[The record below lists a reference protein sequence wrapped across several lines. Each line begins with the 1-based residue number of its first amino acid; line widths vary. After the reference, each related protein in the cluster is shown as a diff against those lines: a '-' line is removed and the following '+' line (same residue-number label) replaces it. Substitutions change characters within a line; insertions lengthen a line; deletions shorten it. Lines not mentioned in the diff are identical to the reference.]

1 MKLWQKTILIMC
13 CLLGAGISFIYHA
26 HIILNSSDEIKP
38 PVHVNIE
45 IDKDYLSSVSIIAN
59 FIRDGEILFPLS
71 AEANDEIR
79 TVVLYSEINRNKA
92 LSFSLINK
100 LFLRI
105 PKEENQETLNAI
117 VGVSIF
123 IGNKMFYFSH
133 SDIVNLEGREQN
145 DYMLYE
151 LSGLEYKKSI
161 VLALLKMPQWIN
173 WYGDFNPAV
182 IIMSNFFIHPERFFI
197 TWGFLICLIILF
209 WPNIRNIYFVMQKQ
223 KFLPELLLG
232 FIVFASF
239 ALRLNGYVRHSLWF
253 DELYSACKASSPGLP
268 FMNTFEDPGN
278 PPFYFILLRLWFM
291 LFGWTEQSGRFF
303 SVLMGSVAIVSLYVM
318 VKRFANKKSAFLAAI
333 YMAVSAYLVSF
344 SQEMRPYIL
353 EVFLVSIVVFRFLI
367 IIQKRD
373 LNFTDM
379 VWYVILSGL
388 LVNTHY
394 YGSLFIFANFLFFIA
409 DSVITKMF
417 TWKKTV
423 LFFAGNILI
432 AFSLLPY
439 FIHTALQRALLNS
452 DFNIWIKKPGL
463 AQICIAAIIPLS
475 GIMYIY
481 LRRTVFQK
489 MLHGARTRFLDYAV
503 FTTSA
508 VYLIAFG
515 ISLYRPI
522 LVTRYL
528 VILYPLLIAVIAI
541 FLTNVFTNSS
551 KLIGGLCIGFAF
563 VWIAGGYE
571 AERGGASDV
580 YHESLTY
587 ISRDSEAHPQLISV
601 ETVDASS
608 LLTDR
613 ARFYGYRQLPVYTHG
628 DNYDVLYINP
638 LSRSEEQMYSET
650 AEFGISAEKIL
661 RIRVNKSS
669 SIFKIY
675 P

>member
-1 MKLWQKTILIMC
+1 M
-13 CLLGAGISFIYHA
+13 
-26 HIILNSSDEIKP
+26 ILNSSDEIKP
-38 PVHVNIE
+38 SVHVNIE
-45 IDKDYLSSVSIIAN
+45 IDKDYLSSVSMIAN

-71 AEANDEIR
+71 TEASDEIR
-79 TVVLYSEINRNKA
+79 TVLYSEINRNKA
-92 LSFSLINK
+92 LSFSLINR

-133 SDIVNLEGREQN
+133 SDVVNLEGREQN
-145 DYMLYE
+145 GYMLYE
-151 LSGLEYKKSI
+151 LPGLEYKKSI
-161 VLALLKMPQWIN
+161 VLTLLKMPQWIN

-182 IIMSNFFIHPERFFI
+182 IIMSTFFMHPEKFFI

-209 WPNIRNIYFVMQKQ
+209 WPNIKNIYSIMQKQ
-223 KFLPELLLG
+223 KFLPELLLLG
-232 FIVFASF
+232 FIVFAGF
-239 ALRLNGYVRHSLWF
+239 VLRFNGYVRHSLWF

-303 SVLMGSVAIVSLYVM
+303 SVLMGSAAIISLYVM
-318 VKRFANKKSAFLAAI
+318 VKRFADKKTAFLAAV
-333 YMAVSAYLVSF
+333 YMAISAYLVGF

-353 EVFLVSIVVFRFLI
+353 EVFLVSIVAFRFLI
-367 IIQKRD
+367 IIQEKE

-379 VWYVILSGL
+379 AWYIIPSVL

-394 YGSLFIFANFLFFIA
+394 YGSLFVFVNFLFFIA
-409 DSVITKMF
+409 YSVITKRF

-423 LFFAGNILI
+423 LFFAGNIFI

-439 FIHTALQRALLNS
+439 FIHTALQGALLDS

-475 GIMYIY
+475 GIIYIY

-489 MLHGARTRFLDYAV
+489 TLHNARARFLDYAV

-522 LVTRYL
+522 LITRYF

-541 FLTNVFTNSS
+541 FLTNIFTNSS
-551 KLIGGLCIGFAF
+551 KLIGGLCIGFVF
-563 VWIAGGYE
+563 VWIAGGYD
-571 AERGGASDV
+571 AERGGSSDI
-580 YHESLTY
+580 YHESLAY
-587 ISRDSEAHPQLISV
+587 ISRDSEAHPQRISIEMV
-601 ETVDASS
+601 YASS

-638 LSRSEEQMYSET
+638 LNRSEEEMYSET
-650 AEFGISAEKIL
+650 DVLGINRDRIL
-661 RIRVNKSS
+661 RIRINDSKSV
-669 SIFKIY
+669 FKIY
-675 P
+675 SSVLE